1 MLEKIFL
8 YFFILSGLY
17 VFVFVVK
24 FFIFLK
30 QDNPPPIINTKLEK
44 ILLYLSMAYILT
56 GIVTML

>member
-24 FFIFLK
+24 FFILLK

>member
-24 FFIFLK
+24 FFILLK

-56 GIVTML
+56 GIETML